1 MVVTMV
7 DLKVDKSADKTVV
20 QRVEMMEYLT
30 AEMMVVE
37 LV

>member
-1 MVVTMV
+1 MVETMV
-7 DLKVDKSADKTVV
+7 DLKADKSADKTVV